1 MHSGKNTTIV
11 QKTFIFQQ
19 NLNNFHL
26 IKLICIINI
35 YVLFL
40 KIMSVLKQFISIPL
54 FIILIILNSC
64 GMYKKVDQRQ
74 MPDGAEAKARKNVE
88 EGRGINIGG
97 LVKNRGSTN
106 YEFSTSNPMWRA
118 SLEILDFLPLST
130 VDYSG
135 GVIITDW
142 YSENNSDESI
152 KISIRFLSNEVRSD
166 NLKIIV
172 HKRKCAGANNCTVL
186 QLGNNEISN
195 ELLTS
200 IVKTAA
206 KLEQEDKK
214 KNKKK

>member
-1 MHSGKNTTIV
+1 
-11 QKTFIFQQ
+11 
-19 NLNNFHL
+19 
-26 IKLICIINI
+26 
-35 YVLFL
+35 
-40 KIMSVLKQFISIPL
+40 
-54 FIILIILNSC
+54 
-64 GMYKKVDQRQ
+64 
-74 MPDGAEAKARKNVE
+74 MPDGADARARKNIE
-88 EGRGINIGG
+88 EGKGVSIGG
-97 LVKNRGSTN
+97 LINKRRSGSTN

-135 GVIITDW
+135 GMIITDW

-166 NLKIIV
+166 NLKVIV
-172 HKRKCAGANNCTVL
+172 HKKKCANTNNCVVT

-206 KLEQEDKK
+206 RLEQEDKK
-214 KNKKK
+214 KIKRNNGESKCSSCWKKMAKKVFQLKTFKTKR

>member
-1 MHSGKNTTIV
+1 MYYQYLGT
-11 QKTFIFQQ
+11 
-19 NLNNFHL
+19 
-26 IKLICIINI
+26 
-35 YVLFL
+35 FL

-54 FIILIILNSC
+54 FISLIILNSC
-64 GMYKKVDQRQ
+64 GIYKKVDQRQ
-74 MPDGAEAKARKNVE
+74 MPDGASAKARKNVE
-88 EGRGINIGG
+88 EGRSINIGG
-97 LVKNRGSTN
+97 LMKNRGSTN

-172 HKRKCAGANNCTVL
+172 HKRKCASANNCTVL